1 MRRSA
6 YLIGLSLSLIAGH
19 AALARVEAGD
29 TTALAMDRILSPSVQ
44 PLYVTLPSVQQGQ
57 EIPAL
62 YTNAGKDVSPPV
74 TWDSPPPGVVSYVV
88 IMQDA
93 DAQANGPALHWLAYN
108 IPATAEGLNKNV
120 RNRPEAKS
128 PAGMLQGVNYLGG
141 VGYVGPQAHA
151 GDPPHHYHLQVF
163 ALDRT
168 LKLGPGASLDKV
180 IAAMNQRVLAE
191 GEVVATYS
199 APPISNASN

>member
-6 YLIGLSLSLIAGH
+6 YFIGLSLSLMAGH
-19 AALARVEAGD
+19 AALARVHAGD
-29 TTALAMDRILSPSVQ
+29 TSALAMDRILSPSVQ
-44 PLYVTLPSVQQGQ
+44 PLYVSLPSIHAGE

-62 YTNAGKDVSPPV
+62 YTNAGKDESPPV
-74 TWDSPPPGVVSYVV
+74 AWDSPPPGVTSYVV

-93 DAQANGPALHWLAYN
+93 DTPTDQPAVHWLAYN

-141 VGYVGPQAHA
+141 IGYVGPQAHA
-151 GDPPHHYHLQVF
+151 GDPPHHYHIQVF
-163 ALDRT
+163 ALDRM

-180 IAAMNQRVLAE
+180 IAAMDQRVLAE
-191 GEVVATYS
+191 GEAVAAYA
-199 APPISNASN
+199 APPISTASN